1 MIRHIYL
8 DTIGCRLNQSE
19 LESYAQQFRAEG
31 HIIVGTPNEADL
43 MVLNSCAVTAKASAD
58 SRQKIRQ
65 AVRAGV
71 NEIVVTGCWSSIE
84 DEEVNQF
91 PEIVMNIPNEDKDA
105 LVATVLGLAPDEVQ
119 KMKRKPIPG
128 SRKRTRA
135 FIKAQDGC
143 DMHCTYCI
151 TRVARGKSRTTEI
164 ETILEDVQ
172 LALEGGVKE
181 IVISGVQ
188 LGSWGKDLRPQQHLS
203 DLVKLL
209 LSTPALPRLRLSS
222 IEPWD
227 LTPEFFDLWQDERLC
242 RQIHLP
248 LQSGCDATLKRMG
261 RPISSAQF
269 RRLVEGAVA
278 RVPEMAITTDI
289 IVGFPGETEEEFAES
304 LAYVDSLPFAD
315 GHVFTYSEREGT
327 PAVKLPNQVHNYTRK
342 ERNLAMREVFSAK
355 KQAYKDATLGK
366 SYHVLW
372 EQSELIEGK
381 GYHLKGLTDTY
392 LQVEGFSEKDL
403 RNEIQKVTIGETKGR
418 ALQTKI

>member
-31 HIIVGTPNEADL
+31 HIIVGSPQEADM

-91 PEIVMNIPNEDKDA
+91 PEIVQNIPNEDKDA
-105 LVATVLGLAPDEVQ
+105 LVATVLGLPPEDIQ
-119 KMKRKPIPG
+119 KLKRKPIPG
-128 SRKRTRA
+128 SRMRTRA

-151 TRVARGKSRTTEI
+151 TRVARGKSRTVDLT
-164 ETILEDVQ
+164 TIQEDVQ
-172 LALEGGVKE
+172 LALDGGVKE

-188 LGSWGKDLRPQQHLS
+188 LGSWGKDLVPQQHLS
-203 DLVKLL
+203 DLVKALL
-209 LSTPALPRLRLSS
+209 ANPDLPRLRLSS

-227 LTPEFFDLWQDERLC
+227 LTPDFFDLWQDERLC

-261 RPISSAQF
+261 RPITTDEF
-269 RRLVEGAVA
+269 RTLVEGAVA
-278 RVPEMAITTDI
+278 RVPQMAITTDI
-289 IVGFPGETEEEFAES
+289 IVGFQGETEEEFAES
-304 LAYVDSLPFAD
+304 LAFVQSLPFAD

-327 PAVKLPNQVHNYTRK
+327 PAMKIPGHVHNFTRK
-342 ERNLAMREVFSAK
+342 ERNKIMRELFAEK
-355 KQAYKDATLGK
+355 KQIFKDATVGK
-366 SYHVLW
+366 DYQVLW
-372 EQSELIEGK
+372 EQSEFEEGK
-381 GYHLKGLTDTY
+381 GYLLKGLTDTY
-392 LQVEGFSEKDL
+392 LQVHTIADKDL
-403 RNEIQKVTIGETKGR
+403 KNQISRVKIVDASQK
-418 ALQTKI
+418 ALLAIL

>member
-31 HIIVGTPNEADL
+31 HIIVGTPDEADL

-91 PEIVMNIPNEDKDA
+91 PEIIQNIPNEDKDA
-105 LVATVLGLAPDEVQ
+105 LVATVLGLDPDEVQ

-128 SRKRTRA
+128 SRRRTRA

-172 LALEGGVKE
+172 LALDGGVKE

-188 LGSWGKDLRPQQHLS
+188 LGSWGKDLSPKQHLS

-209 LSTPALPRLRLSS
+209 LSNPALPRLRLSS

-261 RPISSAQF
+261 RPINSAQY
-269 RRLVEGAVA
+269 RELVEGAVA
-278 RVPEMAITTDI
+278 RVPQMAITTDI

-304 LAYVDSLPFAD
+304 LAFVDSLPFAD

-342 ERNLAMREVFSAK
+342 ERNLAMRKVFAAK
-355 KQAYKDATLGK
+355 KQAFKDATLGQE
-366 SYHVLW
+366 YQVLW
-372 EQSELIEGK
+372 EQSEYIEGK

-392 LQVEGFSEKDL
+392 LQVEAISEQDL
-403 RNEIQKVTIGETKGR
+403 RNEIQKVTIAETKGK
-418 ALQTKI
+418 ALQVK